1 MMKWLLYIFAA
12 YFLYKLISPMFAIFR
27 FSRSNSRQ
35 KAKYDVKAK
44 LSKMDIQDA
53 EFEEKVE

>member
-1 MMKWLLYIFAA
+1 MIKWLFYIFTA
-12 YFLYKLISPMFAIFR
+12 YLLYKLISPVFAIFR
-27 FSRSNSRQ
+27 FSRTNSRQ
-35 KAKYDVKAK
+35 KAKYDVKTK

>member
-1 MMKWLLYIFAA
+1 MMKWLLYIFTA

-44 LSKMDIQDA
+44 LAKMDIQDA

>member
-1 MMKWLLYIFAA
+1 MMKWLFYGFIV
-12 YFLYKLISPMFAIFR
+12 YFLYKLVLQMSAIFR

-35 KAKYDVKAK
+35 KARYDVKAK

>member
-1 MMKWLLYIFAA
+1 MIKWLFYIFAA
-12 YFLYKLISPMFAIFR
+12 YLLYKLISPVFAIFR
-27 FSRSNSRQ
+27 LSRSNIRQ
-35 KAKYDVKAK
+35 KAKYDVKEK

>member
-1 MMKWLLYIFAA
+1 MVILYFHC
-12 YFLYKLISPMFAIFR
+12 YFLYKLISPVLAIFR